1 MACVDEHDLT
11 DNDERPTQE
20 PDHMNK
26 IRRRRT
32 AFTSSQLKSLE
43 QKFRDKKYLTITER
57 NNLAKNL
64 RLTDTQVKT
73 WFQNRRT
80 KWKKQMAPETS
91 CRWEE
96 ANAMFQP
103 VQTLFPCYAQ
113 VTSPMHPL
121 PYHYNVRP
129 SFCASSNLQV
139 VQSNIY
145 PFASTRGHGMMWT
158 RMLLYEIHLS
168 LIVNSCT
175 EQISRRIEKCFMK
188 ITAVYNSVDFC
199 SMECRKTKRKETT
212 TNHRF
217 LLALT
222 ICNALADMAKKN

>member
-1 MACVDEHDLT
+1 MASFSINAILGNPKQINEETSSVVLGQTFLEESRRQQEKLTEHYPQKSLACVDEHDFT
-11 DNDERPTQE
+11 DNDEIPTQE
-20 PDHMNK
+20 SDHMNK

-80 KWKKQMAPETS
+80 KWKKQMAPEFETS
-91 CRWEE
+91 LRWEE

-103 VQTLFPCYAQ
+103 IQTLFPCYGQ

-129 SFCASSNLQV
+129 SFCASSNLQI

-145 PFASTRGHGMMWT
+145 PFASTRGHGMM
-158 RMLLYEIHLS
+158 
-168 LIVNSCT
+168 
-175 EQISRRIEKCFMK
+175 
-188 ITAVYNSVDFC
+188 
-199 SMECRKTKRKETT
+199 
-212 TNHRF
+212 
-217 LLALT
+217 
-222 ICNALADMAKKN
+222 